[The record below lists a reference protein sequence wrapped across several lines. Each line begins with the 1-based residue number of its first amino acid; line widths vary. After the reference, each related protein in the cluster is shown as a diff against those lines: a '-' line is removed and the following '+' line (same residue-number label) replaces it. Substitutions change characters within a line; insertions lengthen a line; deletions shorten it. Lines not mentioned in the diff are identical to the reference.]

1 MTCSDGARCTY
12 LDYAATAPL
21 APEALAA
28 MQPHLQAGPAGIME
42 DANPNSLSKPGRA
55 AFKALEAARR
65 SLASSLGASRPD
77 EVIFTS
83 GATEADNAALSGIA
97 HAAFHERT
105 RAMSGTFAPHV
116 ITTQIEH
123 DAVLM
128 PAKRLESQGFEVTYL
143 KPDRDGFIAAAD
155 LEQALRDE
163 TVLVSVQLANSEIG
177 SVQAIS
183 QLASIAHERGAL
195 FHTDAV
201 QGLGKVEAD
210 VSKMG
215 VDAASFSAHKIGGP
229 YGVGALYLRRRTPFE
244 PLILGG
250 GQESGRRS
258 GTQNVCGAVG
268 FAAAA
273 SVATSDVEAD
283 GARMREMRDALYA
296 RLSSFERIQPT
307 VACGA
312 GSRDFLPN
320 IVNVLIEGVE
330 SQTAVLR
337 FDALGFAVSGGS
349 ACSSGSLDA
358 SHVLTACG
366 ISSDEAQTEL
376 RVSLGRGTDMDQV
389 EAFLRAVPKVLD
401 WGGGA

>member
-1 MTCSDGARCTY
+1 MNQQASHPYVY

-21 APEALAA
+21 APEAREA
-28 MQPHLQAGPAGIME
+28 MEPYLTAGPEGILQ
-42 DANPNSLSKPGRA
+42 DANPNSLSSPGRA

-65 SLASSLGASRPD
+65 SLASSLGAGRPD
-77 EVIFTS
+77 EVVFTS
-83 GATEADNAALSGIA
+83 GATEADDAALSGLA
-97 HAAFHERT
+97 HGAFHERT
-105 RAMSGTFAPHV
+105 QRNGGTFTPHV

-128 PAKRLESQGFEVTYL
+128 PAKRLEAQGFRVTYL
-143 KPDRDGFIAAAD
+143 KPDRDGFIGLQD
-155 LEQALRDE
+155 LEEALTPE
-163 TVLVSVQLANSEIG
+163 TVLVSIQLANSEVG
-177 SVQAIS
+177 SVQAIR
-183 QLASIAHERGAL
+183 QLADAAHGAGAL

-201 QGLGKVEAD
+201 QGLGKVCANVEAL
-210 VSKMG
+210 G
-215 VDAASFSAHKIGGP
+215 VDAASFSAHKVGGP

-244 PLILGG
+244 PFILGG
-250 GQESGRRS
+250 GQEGGRRS

-273 SVATSDVEAD
+273 SAATADVEA
-283 GARMREMRDALYA
+283 ESA
-296 RLSSFERIQPT
+296 RLRAIRDDLYGRLAAFAPIQPT
-307 VACGA
+307 VACPP
-312 GSRDFLPN
+312 GSQDFLPN
-320 IVNVLIEGVE
+320 VVNVLIAGVE

-349 ACSSGSLDA
+349 ACASSSLAA

-376 RVSLGRGTDMDQV
+376 RISLGRYTDAEQA

-401 WGGGA
+401 WGRE